1 MESKDKKEEEN
12 VQTLLTPGAAV
23 SEDKHDESFDSEGL
37 PPPPPP
43 QAPPPVET
51 PGEEAVPELLHK
63 VQEVETI
70 ELVNKPKL
78 PEDKKEEE
86 KDVSETL
93 GDEVKLEDSP
103 SAEPPKETE
112 IQTPKIPDSLKPLES
127 GHSEDTRKPPPD
139 LSSPERLS
147 SLLYGYNGGLSPLYW
162 QTRKLSPDEANK
174 ENATRSLY
182 TFGDP
187 VRSTLTRPVIES
199 GYSNVAAPN
208 YSREERTSYQRE
220 VFGKPFDVDFDRSS
234 RRLARYGPTY
244 TDAPLSYSTAFDVK
258 GKFEF

>member
-1 MESKDKKEEEN
+1 MESKEKKEED
-12 VQTLLTPGAAV
+12 VQNLLTPGAAA
-23 SEDKHDESFDSEGL
+23 SEGKHDESFDSEGL

-51 PGEEAVPELLHK
+51 PGEEALPELLHK

-70 ELVNKPKL
+70 ELVNKPII
-78 PEDKKEEE
+78 PEPKKEEE
-86 KDVSETL
+86 KEVPDNL

-103 SAEPPKETE
+103 APEPLKETE
-112 IQTPKIPDSLKPLES
+112 SQTPKVPDSLKPLES
-127 GHSEDTRKPPPD
+127 GQADDSRKPPPD

-162 QTRKLSPDEANK
+162 QTRRLSPDEANK

-187 VRSTLTRPVIES
+187 VRSTLSRPIIES
-199 GYSNVAAPN
+199 SYSTTTGPN

-220 VFGKPFDVDFDRSS
+220 VFGKPVDVDFDRSS

-244 TDAPLSYSTAFDVK
+244 TDAPLSYSTAFDAK
-258 GKFEF
+258 GKV